1 MPSNE
6 QTSAKEHR
14 TSPAASGNGF
24 ASPEMATLAILAFA
38 VAVLYFG
45 RDILIPVAL
54 ATLLSFVLEPLAT
67 RLRRLGTPRTAAVV
81 AVVALALVVMAVIG
95 FLVGRSVLQLMENVP
110 VYQQNIERKIASLRQ
125 GPPGGGVIEKASNA
139 IQHIE
144 KQISKPQDGSAAA
157 QQAAT
162 GQEPVA
168 VRVEPGP
175 TPLRTLGDLTS
186 PFLGPIGTAGLVVV
200 FLIFMLLEQEEIRDR
215 FIRLA
220 GRREITVTTQAFG
233 EAADRVS
240 RYLRMQLLVNTSYG
254 VPIGVG
260 LYFIGVPNALLWGA
274 LAIVLR
280 FIPYVGPFIAAAFP
294 VALALAV
301 DPGWSMV
308 LWTLALF
315 VVVELIS
322 NNAIEPWLYGHST
335 GLSTVAII
343 LAAIFWTTLWG
354 PVGLLLSTPLT
365 VCLVVLGRHVPQLR
379 FLEVLLGS
387 APALKPA
394 ERFYQRMLAG
404 DTGEGEEIAA
414 PYLAA
419 DDFAGFCYDVALPA
433 LRLAENDRRR
443 EALSGE
449 RLETVAANVQL
460 VVDALPDGDDD
471 EDAPE
476 AEHDAHEEKAVKL
489 LCVGGR
495 SALDVAAAALLAQR
509 LARADIEARMASW
522 ESLDEE
528 GIGRLD
534 SDGIEAIAIVHL
546 GPSGVAHVRQ
556 TLRRLRR
563 SSRVARLAVLLNGQ
577 LPSPVADEQVKSLNA
592 QAVALTLDEAVQWL
606 QDRFGKAEPTMMRAP
621 IPAREKER
629 LAELERLDILDTPRE
644 PAFDS
649 ITAQLRDALD
659 VPIALVS
666 LVDANRQFWK
676 SSCGLPEG
684 LEAAR
689 EAPRDTSI
697 CGHVVAG
704 NEPLVVEDV
713 LRDERFAGNPFLRQH
728 GIRFYAGAPLRSQGL
743 AVGSL
748 CVLDTRPRRIN
759 AAERRLLSIIADQVV
774 RQMESAAEG
783 RTPRGQGDGAQP
795 HCHRQPQK
803 RDGAVGTP
811 RGGASSELDRR
822 PMPPFVARLG
832 TRKRELGSAPSIARV
847 TPRSSAPQVQQSLAS
862 RVKTEKAEDGFALG
876 ARRRGSAADQLV
888 VGHAA
893 IGKRHRAPCLDPN
906 GGPEA
911 KSRPE
916 DDSVEQV
923 SLQADVAGDR
933 SIVVGARQRGNEID
947 VTGRTP
953 FEEAAARHLDHHL
966 DDGSRFDHSA
976 IIGLANAFAGCSAA
990 ACVRRMASE
999 TPASRPS
1006 HRLAA

>member
-1 MPSNE
+1 MPSID
-6 QTSAKEHR
+6 QTRTKER
-14 TSPAASGNGF
+14 WTPAATEGQFVS
-24 ASPEMATLAILAFA
+24 SQIATLAILAFA

-67 RLRRLGTPRTAAVV
+67 RLRRLGAPRTASVV
-81 AVVALALVVMAVIG
+81 AVVALALVVMAVVG
-95 FLVGRSVLQLMENVP
+95 FLLGRSVLQLMENVP
-110 VYQQNIERKIASLRQ
+110 AYQQNIERKIASLRQ

-144 KQISKPQDGSAAA
+144 KQINKPQEGSAAS
-157 QQAAT
+157 QQATA
-162 GQEPVA
+162 QEPVP
-168 VRVEPGP
+168 VRIEPAP
-175 TPLRTLGDLTS
+175 TPLRTLGDFTS
-186 PFLGPIGTAGLVVV
+186 PFLGPVGTAGLVVV

-220 GRREITVTTQAFG
+220 GRRDITVTTHAFG
-233 EAADRVS
+233 EAAERVS

-315 VVVELIS
+315 VVVELVS

-379 FLEVLLGS
+379 FLDVLLGS

-404 DTGEGEEIAA
+404 DTGEGEDIAA

-419 DDFAGFCYDVALPA
+419 DDFAGFCNDVALPA

-449 RLETVAANVQL
+449 RLEMVAANMQL

-471 EDAPE
+471 EEATE
-476 AEHDAHEEKAVKL
+476 AEHDAHDDEAAKL

-495 SALDVAAAALLAQR
+495 SPLDVAAAALLAQR
-509 LARADIEARMASW
+509 LARAGIEARIGSW
-522 ESLDEE
+522 ESLDGE
-528 GIGRLD
+528 GIRSFDANGM
-534 SDGIEAIAIVHL
+534 EAVAIVHL
-546 GPSGVAHVRQ
+546 GPSGVAHLRQ

-577 LPSPVADEQVKSLNA
+577 LPSPVTDEQVKSLNA
-592 QAVALTLDEAVQWL
+592 QAVALTLDEALHWFQERL
-606 QDRFGKAEPTMMRAP
+606 RESKPTMVPAP
-621 IPAREKER
+621 IPACETER

-644 PAFDS
+644 QAFDS

-659 VPIALVS
+659 MPIALVS
-666 LVDANRQFWK
+666 LVDARRQFWK
-676 SSCGLPEG
+676 SSCGLPEE
-684 LEAAR
+684 LEKAR
-689 EAPRDTSI
+689 EASRESSI
-697 CGHVVAG
+697 CGHVVAE
-704 NEPLVVEDV
+704 NEPLVIEDV
-713 LRDERFAGNPFLRQH
+713 LRDERFAGNAFLRKH
-728 GIRFYAGAPLRSQGL
+728 GIRFYAGAPLRTQAGL
-743 AVGSL
+743 AIGSL

-759 AAERRLLSIIADQVV
+759 AAERRMLSIIADQVV
-774 RQMESAAEG
+774 RQMES
-783 RTPRGQGDGAQP
+783 T
-795 HCHRQPQK
+795 
-803 RDGAVGTP
+803 
-811 RGGASSELDRR
+811 
-822 PMPPFVARLG
+822 
-832 TRKRELGSAPSIARV
+832 
-847 TPRSSAPQVQQSLAS
+847 
-862 RVKTEKAEDGFALG
+862 
-876 ARRRGSAADQLV
+876 
-888 VGHAA
+888 
-893 IGKRHRAPCLDPN
+893 
-906 GGPEA
+906 
-911 KSRPE
+911 
-916 DDSVEQV
+916 
-923 SLQADVAGDR
+923 
-933 SIVVGARQRGNEID
+933 
-947 VTGRTP
+947 
-953 FEEAAARHLDHHL
+953 AAARH
-966 DDGSRFDHSA
+966 G
-976 IIGLANAFAGCSAA
+976 
-990 ACVRRMASE
+990 RRDNSIAD
-999 TPASRPS
+999 R
-1006 HRLAA
+1006 